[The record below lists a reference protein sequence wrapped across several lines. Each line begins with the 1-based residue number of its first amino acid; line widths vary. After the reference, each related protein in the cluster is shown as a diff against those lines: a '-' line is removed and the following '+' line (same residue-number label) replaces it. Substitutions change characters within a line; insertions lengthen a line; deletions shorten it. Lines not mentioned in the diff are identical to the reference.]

1 MYILSYSSYYYFNIE
16 SQIQRI
22 FSKLNQ
28 DSFADQAEEGDFL
41 NDIHDGKI
49 YSQFKEKHKE
59 AIANKLVF
67 SLSINT
73 DGIKFADKSSLS
85 LWPVFLTINELKLEE
100 RYSFENVIVAGIKY
114 LYSLIYSFVYSL
126 DF

>member
-1 MYILSYSSYYYFNIE
+1 MYYLSFSSYYYFNIE
-16 SQIQRI
+16 TQIQRI

-28 DSFADQAEEGDFL
+28 DSFAEQTEEGDFL

-100 RYSFENVIVAGIKY
+100 RYSFENVIVAGIY
-114 LYSLIYSFVYSL
+114 FLFSL
-126 DF
+126 